1 MGSTLT
7 AHTFSS
13 GILAIGSRAAMVR
26 RLAAASLKWKV
37 MNTTPWSGRS
47 IIAGADAKGDLLTGE
62 AWGSG

>member
-7 AHTFSS
+7 AHTFTSA
-13 GILAIGSRAAMVR
+13 ILAIGSRAAMVS

-47 IIAGADAKGDLLTGE
+47 IIAGPDAKGDLLTGE